1 MERMKLV
8 RLNEVQFADTAERL
22 VDLKI
27 AGFEVVETPKTVEEP
42 KEEPTEQDPPRR
54 KAEEAG
60 QEGRRIGEGHGHCR
74 RSRKA
79 GYGLNGRGS

>member
-42 KEEPTEQDPPRR
+42 KEEPTEQDPPEEKPKKRGK
-54 KAEEAG
+54 KAEE
-60 QEGRRIGEGHGHCR
+60 
-74 RSRKA
+74 
-79 GYGLNGRGS
+79 